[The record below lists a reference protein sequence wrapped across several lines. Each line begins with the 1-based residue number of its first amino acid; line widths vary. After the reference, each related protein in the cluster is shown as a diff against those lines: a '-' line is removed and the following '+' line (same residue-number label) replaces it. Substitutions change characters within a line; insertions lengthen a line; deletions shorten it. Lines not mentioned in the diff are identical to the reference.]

1 MRIMVRSNGEQVTI
15 TLKGGRKE
23 LLITGQSSRFR
34 KSTTDRMVMID
45 WLHHFKSSSVTTDGD
60 INEMI
65 ETIKGKPTDMKSLED
80 ELSLFED

>member
-34 KSTTDRMVMID
+34 KSTTDRYVMID
-45 WLHHFKSSSVTTDGD
+45 WLHHFKSSSVVTEGD
-60 INEMI
+60 INDMI
-65 ETIKGKPTDMKSLED
+65 ETIKGKDIDMKSVEE
-80 ELSLFED
+80 ELSIFED